1 VTVGARQAF
10 EIAKGLS
17 GEEVH
22 LRRTENNWM
31 EIQSGRAEF
40 RVVGM
45 SERDYPKLPAV
56 GDAELSAVDPAVL
69 SEMIGKTVFSIFTGR
84 HATAPCQCVFR
95 ADGEQPVWFRPT
107 GIGLSK
113 FGKAMAKDQSW
124 QAVC

>member
-1 VTVGARQAF
+1 VVTLPAKIEEEGGVTVGARQAF

-45 SERDYPKLPAV
+45 SERTIPSFQL
-56 GDAELSAVDPAVL
+56 
-69 SEMIGKTVFSIFTGR
+69 
-84 HATAPCQCVFR
+84 
-95 ADGEQPVWFRPT
+95 
-107 GIGLSK
+107 
-113 FGKAMAKDQSW
+113 
-124 QAVC
+124 